1 MHIILVTFT
10 HLRNEFSIITRQLKF
25 NIISEEMKYWS
36 NTVNGNLKT
45 KGV

>member
-10 HLRNEFSIITRQLKF
+10 LLRNEFSIITRQLKF

-36 NTVNGNLKT
+36 KTINEDLKT
-45 KGV
+45 KEV